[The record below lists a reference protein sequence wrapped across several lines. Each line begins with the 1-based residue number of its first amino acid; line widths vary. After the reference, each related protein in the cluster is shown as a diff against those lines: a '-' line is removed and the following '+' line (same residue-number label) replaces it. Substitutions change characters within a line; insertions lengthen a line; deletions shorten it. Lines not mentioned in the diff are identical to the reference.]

1 MRARALVVVL
11 DGVGVGALPD
21 AGRYGDDGANTL
33 RNVLLAGRPRLPHLS
48 SLGLLHSLYGDGTNG
63 LPVPSGA
70 FGRMAASA
78 PGKDTTSGHWELMGL
93 PVAEP
98 FPAYPDGFPAD
109 VLDAFEGAIGRRTL
123 GNRSAS
129 GTVVLDELG
138 PEHVR
143 TGKPIV
149 YTSSDSVFQ
158 LAAHEEI
165 VPIETLYGWCETAR
179 RVLDGPHR
187 VGRVIARPF
196 VGVPGSF
203 RRTGRR
209 RDFAVPPPG
218 ETLLDRLTGEGKRV
232 LAIGKVAEIFAGRGV
247 TESIPTDSNR
257 EGIEA
262 AVEAMRD
269 DGGDLVYVNLRDFD
283 SRFGHRNDV
292 KGFAR
297 ALEELDGLL
306 PALLGTLRPADLLL
320 MTADHGCD
328 PTDISTEHTREYSPI
343 VVAGTGVAP
352 GIDLGTRDSLA
363 DVSAT
368 VAAHLGVARL
378 AGRGLLDEPAL

>member
-1 MRARALVVVL
+1 MSVEIWNVWAASGALEARELFSDHFGIAPEGADLALLRRMIAAYSNLPYENLTKIIRKFTARSPEERLRGPVEVVSGFIERRTGGTCFSLTYCLGSMLSSAGLRCHPVMADMKRPNIHCALVVETAGRRYLVDPGYL
-11 DGVGVGALPD
+11 VGEPVELAPREGAGAL
-21 AGRYGDDGANTL
+21 AW
-33 RNVLLAGRPRLPHLS
+33 V
-48 SLGLLHSLYGDGTNG
+48 
-63 LPVPSGA
+63 
-70 FGRMAASA
+70 
-78 PGKDTTSGHWELMGL
+78 
-93 PVAEP
+93 
-98 FPAYPDGFPAD
+98 
-109 VLDAFEGAIGRRTL
+109 
-123 GNRSAS
+123 RSWS
-129 GTVVLDELG
+129 
-138 PEHVR
+138 R
-143 TGKPIV
+143 
-149 YTSSDSVFQ
+149 
-158 LAAHEEI
+158 
-165 VPIETLYGWCETAR
+165 
-179 RVLDGPHR
+179 
-187 VGRVIARPF
+187 
-196 VGVPGSF
+196 
-203 RRTGRR
+203 
-209 RDFAVPPPG
+209 
-218 ETLLDRLTGEGKRV
+218 
-232 LAIGKVAEIFAGRGV
+232 
-247 TESIPTDSNR
+247 
-257 EGIEA
+257 IEA

-306 PALLGTLRPADLLL
+306 PALLGTLRLADLLL